1 MLECFGKKIQKVKV
15 KKSEKIV
22 PLMENLLIE
31 DTKSGKE
38 PDSPT

>member
-1 MLECFGKKIQKVKV
+1 MLECFGKKIQKVKA
-15 KKSEKIV
+15 KKSEKI